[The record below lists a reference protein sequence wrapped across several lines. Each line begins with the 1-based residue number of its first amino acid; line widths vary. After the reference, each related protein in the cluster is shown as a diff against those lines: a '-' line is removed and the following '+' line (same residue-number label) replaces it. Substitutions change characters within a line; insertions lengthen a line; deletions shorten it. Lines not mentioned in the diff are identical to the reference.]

1 MAKLSTPQNV
11 AVNGNTLTFDPVT
24 HATGYAIYAGST
36 ELGTYGAV
44 HTYVIDVTPDTSLTV
59 QFNPYV
65 GETKKYDAVSGWTLY
80 DGDVITVTK
89 MGSTRRLWV
98 NGEVYPADN
107 TVNNIT
113 VTNENV
119 EIWTEAGSDASGTN
133 KATVV
138 IMFKSV
144 ASRMRVGSDTVT
156 AAYLGSIKLPQ
167 IYNGTEPMLGQIGDD
182 TYYITSDLE
191 NTDYVDHISG
201 AVTDPPTTILTD
213 GEWISAYLKQSD
225 STHYG
230 KPKVTIEP
238 EGVVNY
244 TYNNTSS
251 VAILNMRAPRGNF
264 TIKAVSTAI
273 EYTVTASGTNCTITG
288 PSKISYQ
295 GTATYTVSLDESIYK
310 LPDTIT
316 VTGAVGSWDKANK
329 TITISSPTGPTT
341 GNPTGAITIS
351 VVATNI
357 EYTYSETLTNCSTT
371 DAPRDYCI
379 AGTTF
384 FRSFVVKSSGYA
396 FPAAISVTN
405 ATYEWNA
412 GTGELK
418 VSNPT
423 GNVTVT
429 IAAVAKTFN
438 YSFNKNYCTV
448 YDESGTT
455 QVFAGTFTADE
466 TVTFT
471 VKPYDHYKMTADSI
485 SVTNAEYDWNAST
498 GKLTIKNPVTGDGT
512 NNVVV
517 TATAVVSE
525 YAFVVSATDCTA
537 DPTSGYVSTGDTT
550 TSVSFIP
557 NDNFIMKETSFT
569 VTNATK
575 TVQIG
580 GTGELA
586 VVRLSNATGTVS
598 LKATASRIAYPLTLN
613 GVHCTLTADKE
624 YVSIHDETTRIKVVP
639 DTDYKTNG
647 TAGLRLGGVGT
658 YTTETVD
665 GVFYVLLSMATANV
679 TVTYTCVEDNVS
691 IAAGAYSWRG
701 NPAVQYYFNSTNGS
715 VTIPLSFQSNSLNYN
730 TIKLSYE
737 KSKDYTYERLWY
749 NSTVAYRADWSRS
762 DDWNMHWDND
772 AWRIFTLSTAQTVT
786 RSFYTWFTAN
796 TFTSYNISVE
806 TTHCT
811 YTGASTI
818 AINGTAAITFTVDS
832 KYTLTADDITV
843 TNATKSYD
851 ESTKVLTLS
860 NPTGNVTVKATAQ
873 VIVYTIT
880 ESLSGVT
887 ATGTHPTTVPA
898 TSSTLLLTYS
908 AQTGYNLPSSVVVS
922 GAVSTWNKDSG
933 KLTLYNID
941 GDISITITGERITY
955 SITENLT
962 NVTKSGTH
970 PTFIAYGA
978 TITLQYATASGYEFP
993 TSVTI
998 TGADSDWKPVTG
1010 ILTITNPTGPVT
1022 ITIAGVLSTAT
1033 VTYNLTHCTAAST
1046 NPATIAIGGSADL
1059 KFVADTG
1066 YELSATPT
1074 VSGATLTSWDYPVA
1088 DDRTT
1093 MVAGIENV
1101 TGNVTIT
1108 VVGSLPKLATPTG
1121 LSVTGD
1127 TLTFDEVTNAEQYE
1141 VFAGSTS
1148 LGTYEP
1154 VYMLEAG
1161 TYEPVYMLEAGTYK
1175 WVDNPTE
1182 PTVNIT
1188 QPLIL
1193 SIPSGTEYTQILAFY
1208 TGARELRYMDDEYEY
1223 IDVYSWK
1230 TNTMRSYLQTFIT
1243 TTDQT
1248 VSAEFYN
1255 WAITGGNL
1263 VKQS

>member
-11 AVNGNTLTFDPVT
+11 SVSGNTLTFDPVT

-107 TVNNIT
+107 TVNEIT

-138 IMFKSV
+138 ITFKSV
-144 ASRMRVGSDTVT
+144 PSRMRVGTDTVT

-167 IYNGTEPMLGQIGDD
+167 IYNGTEPMLGQIGND
-182 TYYITSDLE
+182 TYNITSDLE
-191 NTDYVDHISG
+191 NTNYVEHLSG
-201 AVTDPPTTILTD
+201 VVTDPPTTILTD
-213 GEWISAYLKQSD
+213 GNWISAYLKQSD
-225 STHYG
+225 PTHYG

-244 TYNNTSS
+244 TYNSTSS

-329 TITISSPTGPTT
+329 TITISNPTGPTT
-341 GNPTGAITIS
+341 GNPTGDISIS

-396 FPAAISVTN
+396 FPTAISVTN

-429 IAAVAKTFN
+429 IAAKAKTFN
-438 YSFNKNYCTV
+438 YSFEKTYCTV

-455 QVFAGTFTADE
+455 QVVAGTFTADE
-466 TVTFT
+466 TRTFT
-471 VKPYDHYKMTADSI
+471 IKPYEHYKMTANSI
-485 SVTNAEYDWNAST
+485 TSVKNAEYEWNAST
-498 GKLTIKNPVTGDGT
+498 GKLTIKNPVTDDGT
-512 NNVVV
+512 NKVVV
-517 TATAVVSE
+517 TVAAVVSE

-537 DPTSGYVSTGDTT
+537 NPTSGYVSTSDTT

-557 NDNFIMKETSFT
+557 NDNFLMKETSFT

-598 LKATASRIAYPLTLN
+598 LKAKASRIAYPLTLT

-647 TAGLRLGGVGT
+647 TTGLRLGGVGT

-691 IAAGAYSWRG
+691 VAAGTYRFNE
-701 NPAVQYYFNSTNGS
+701 NPALANLTALSAFAFDAQYSLGWYSCTNMLVTTSALTYVRSAGNITAYNGTKWEYPFPYMRTVRINS
-715 VTIPLSFQSNSLNYN
+715 
-730 TIKLSYE
+730 
-737 KSKDYTYERLWY
+737 
-749 NSTVAYRADWSRS
+749 
-762 DDWNMHWDND
+762 
-772 AWRIFTLSTAQTVT
+772 AQTVT
-786 RSFYTWFTAN
+786 RSFYNWFVAN
-796 TFTSYNISVE
+796 TITSYNISVE
-806 TTHCT
+806 ATHCT

-818 AINGTAAITFTVDS
+818 AVNGTAAITFTVDS
-832 KYTLTADDITV
+832 AYKLTANDITV

-860 NPTGNVTVKATAQ
+860 NPLGDVTVNATAN

-887 ATGTHPTTVPA
+887 ATGSHPTTVPA

-955 SITENLT
+955 PITENLT
-962 NVTKSGTH
+962 NVTKVGTH
-970 PTFIAYGA
+970 PTFIAYGS

-1059 KFVADTG
+1059 KFTASTG

-1074 VSGATLTSWDYPVA
+1074 VTGATLASWDYPDA
-1088 DDRTT
+1088 DDKTT
-1093 MVAGIENV
+1093 MIAGIENV
-1101 TGNVTIT
+1101 TGNVTIS
-1108 VVGSLPKLATPTG
+1108 VVASQPKLATPTN
-1121 LSVTGD
+1121 LSVSGD
-1127 TLTFDEVTNAEQYE
+1127 TLTFDTVEHAEQYE
-1141 VFAGSTS
+1141 VFAGSNS
-1148 LGTYEP
+1148 IGTYTP
-1154 VYMLEAG
+1154 TV
-1161 TYEPVYMLEAGTYK
+1161 TYTLEAGTYK
-1175 WVDNPTE
+1175 WVDSPTF
-1182 PTVNIT
+1182 TSLGTTFVKQNLLFSSNSTNYIILNVAKTGVSSLRGLSYYTTSSDFTRVCNINGNW
-1188 QPLIL
+1188 IN
-1193 SIPSGTEYTQILAFY
+1193 
-1208 TGARELRYMDDEYEY
+1208 DEY
-1223 IDVYSWK
+1223 K
-1230 TNTMRSYLQTFIT
+1230 TIT
-1243 TTDQT
+1243 LSTPQT

-1263 VKQS
+1263 VKQP

>member
-11 AVNGNTLTFDPVT
+11 AVNGNILTFDPVT

-107 TVNNIT
+107 TVNEIT

-138 IMFKSV
+138 ITFKSV
-144 ASRMRVGSDTVT
+144 PSRMRVGSDTVT

-191 NTDYVDHISG
+191 NTDYVEHISG
-201 AVTDPPTTILTD
+201 VVTDPPTTILTD

-244 TYNNTSS
+244 TYNSTSS

-273 EYTVTASGTNCTITG
+273 EYTVTANGTNCTITG

-329 TITISSPTGPTT
+329 TITISNPTGPTT
-341 GNPTGAITIS
+341 GNPTGAVTIS

-357 EYTYSETLTNCSTT
+357 EYTYTETLTNCSTT

-396 FPAAISVTN
+396 FPTAISVTN

-429 IAAVAKTFN
+429 IAAKAKTFN
-438 YSFNKNYCTV
+438 YSFEKTYCTV

-455 QVFAGTFTADE
+455 QVVAGTFTADE
-466 TVTFT
+466 TRTFT
-471 VKPYDHYKMTADSI
+471 IKPYEHYKMTANSI
-485 SVTNAEYDWNAST
+485 TSVKNAEYEWSAST
-498 GKLTIKNPVTGDGT
+498 GKLTIKNPVTDDGT

-517 TATAVVSE
+517 TVAAIVSE

-537 DPTSGYVSTGDTT
+537 NQTSGYVSTSDTT

-557 NDNFIMKETSFT
+557 NDNFLMKETSFT

-598 LKATASRIAYPLTLN
+598 LKAKASRIAYPLTLT

-647 TAGLRLGGVGT
+647 SAGLRLGGVGT

-665 GVFYVLLSMATANV
+665 GVFYVLLSMATADV
-679 TVTYTCVEDNVS
+679 TVTYTCVEDNVA
-691 IAAGAYSWRG
+691 IAAGTYRFKE
-701 NPAVQYYFNSTNGS
+701 NPALANL
-715 VTIPLSFQSNSLNYN
+715 P
-730 TIKLSYE
+730 
-737 KSKDYTYERLWY
+737 
-749 NSTVAYRADWSRS
+749 
-762 DDWNMHWDND
+762 
-772 AWRIFTLSTAQTVT
+772 TLSGFAFDAQYNATGWYSCTNMLVTTSALTYVRSAGNITAYNGTKWDYPFPYMRTVRINSAQTVT

-796 TFTSYNISVE
+796 TITSYNISV
-806 TTHCT
+806 TATHCT

-818 AINGTAAITFTVDS
+818 GVNGTAAITFTVDS
-832 KYTLTADDITV
+832 KYTLTVDDITV
-843 TNATKSYD
+843 TNAKKSYD

-860 NPTGNVTVKATAQ
+860 NPTGNVTVNATAN

-898 TSSTLLLTYS
+898 TSATLLLTYT

-955 SITENLT
+955 PITEKLT
-962 NVTKSGTH
+962 NVTKVGTH
-970 PTFIAYGA
+970 PTFIAYGS

-1059 KFVADTG
+1059 KFTATSG

-1074 VSGATLTSWDYPVA
+1074 VTGATLTSWDYPNA

-1101 TGNVTIT
+1101 TGNVTIS
-1108 VVGSLPKLATPTG
+1108 VVASQPKLAAPTN
-1121 LSVTGD
+1121 LSVSGD
-1127 TLTFDEVTNAEQYE
+1127 TLSFDAVEHAEQYE
-1141 VFAGSTS
+1141 VFAGSNS
-1148 LGTYEP
+1148 IGTYTP
-1154 VYMLEAG
+1154 GVKMA
-1161 TYEPVYMLEAGTYK
+1161 AGTYK
-1175 WVDNPTE
+1175 WGDN
-1182 PTVNIT
+1182 VNNFFEAVGV
-1188 QPLIL
+1188 QEL
-1193 SIPSGTEYTQILAFY
+1193 SFTSNSEQFTAIEFAAGEGGRFYYKNSDGTWISVCTDDYFWNAANPAYQTIVLA
-1208 TGARELRYMDDEYEY
+1208 
-1223 IDVYSWK
+1223 
-1230 TNTMRSYLQTFIT
+1230 
-1243 TTDQT
+1243 TDQE
-1248 VSAEFYN
+1248 VSKEWYTA
-1255 WAITGGNL
+1255 AITKGRL
-1263 VKQS
+1263 VKQ

>member
-11 AVNGNTLTFDPVT
+11 AVNGNILTFDPVT

-107 TVNNIT
+107 TVNEIT
-113 VTNENV
+113 ITNENV
-119 EIWTEAGSDASGTN
+119 EIWTETGSDASGTN
-133 KATVV
+133 TATVV
-138 IMFKSV
+138 ITFKSV
-144 ASRMRVGSDTVT
+144 PSRMRVGSDTVM

-201 AVTDPPTTILTD
+201 VVTDPPTTITTD

-264 TIKAVSTAI
+264 TINAVSTAI

-295 GTATYTVSLDESIYK
+295 GTATYTVSLDESVYK

-329 TITISSPTGPTT
+329 TITISNPTGPTT
-341 GNPTGAITIS
+341 GNPTGDISIS

-371 DAPRDYCI
+371 DAPRDKCF
-379 AGTTF
+379 AGMTF

-396 FPAAISVTN
+396 FPTKISVTN
-405 ATYEWNA
+405 STYEWNA

-448 YDESGTT
+448 YDASGTT

-466 TVTFT
+466 TATFT

-598 LKATASRIAYPLTLN
+598 LKATASRIAYPLTLT

-647 TAGLRLGGVGT
+647 TTGLRLGGVGT

-691 IAAGAYSWRG
+691 VAAGTYRFKE
-701 NPAVQYYFNSTNGS
+701 NPALANLTALSGFAFDAQYNATGWYSCTNMLVTTSALTYVRSAGNITAYNGTKWEYPFPYMRTIRLNS
-715 VTIPLSFQSNSLNYN
+715 
-730 TIKLSYE
+730 
-737 KSKDYTYERLWY
+737 
-749 NSTVAYRADWSRS
+749 
-762 DDWNMHWDND
+762 
-772 AWRIFTLSTAQTVT
+772 AQTVT
-786 RSFYTWFTAN
+786 RSFYTWFAAN

-818 AINGTAAITFTVDS
+818 AINGTATITFTVDS
-832 KYTLTADDITV
+832 AYKLTANDITV
-843 TNATKSYD
+843 KNATKSYD

-860 NPTGNVTVKATAQ
+860 NPTGSVTVKATAQ

-887 ATGTHPTTVPA
+887 ATGSHPTTVPA

-922 GAVSTWNKDSG
+922 GAVSTWNKNSG

-955 SITENLT
+955 PITENLT

-1046 NPATIAIGGSADL
+1046 NPATVNIGGSADL

-1074 VSGATLTSWDYPVA
+1074 ITGATLASWDYPVA
-1088 DDRTT
+1088 DDKTT
-1093 MVAGIENV
+1093 MIAGIENV

-1108 VVGSLPKLATPTG
+1108 VVGSLPKLATPTN
-1121 LSVTGD
+1121 LSVSGD
-1127 TLTFDEVTNAEQYE
+1127 TLTFDEVANAEQYE
-1141 VFAGSTS
+1141 VFAGSNS
-1148 LGTYEP
+1148 IGTYEP
-1154 VYMLEAG
+1154 VY
-1161 TYEPVYMLEAGTYK
+1161 TLEAGTYK
-1175 WVDNPTE
+1175 WVSTPTDVFE
-1182 PTVNIT
+1182 TTGEEINDMPLSFVSNGISYSEFSSFGDDSKYSIFYKRSDGSFTDQVFASNLGWETDAYKTIT
-1188 QPLIL
+1188 L
-1193 SIPSGTEYTQILAFY
+1193 STP
-1208 TGARELRYMDDEYEY
+1208 
-1223 IDVYSWK
+1223 
-1230 TNTMRSYLQTFIT
+1230 
-1243 TTDQT
+1243 QT
-1248 VSAEFYN
+1248 VSADFYN

>member
-11 AVNGNTLTFDPVT
+11 SVSGNTLTFDPVT
-24 HATGYAIYAGST
+24 YATGYAIYAGST
-36 ELGTYGAV
+36 ELGTYVAV

-98 NGEVYPADN
+98 NGVVYPADN

-119 EIWTEAGSDASGTN
+119 EIWTEVGSDASGINT
-133 KATVV
+133 ATVV
-138 IMFKSV
+138 ITFKSV
-144 ASRMRVGSDTVT
+144 QSRMRVGTDTVT

-167 IYNGTEPMLGQIGDD
+167 IYNGTEPMLGIIGND
-182 TYYITSDLE
+182 TYYITSETE
-191 NTDYVDHISG
+191 NTNYVEHISG

-213 GEWISAYLKQSD
+213 GNWISAYLKQSD

-329 TITISSPTGPTT
+329 MITISSPTGPTT

-396 FPAAISVTN
+396 FPTTISVTN

-423 GNVTVT
+423 GNVSVT
-429 IAAVAKTFN
+429 IAAVAQTFIYRFYEN
-438 YSFNKNYCTV
+438 HCSF

-455 QVFAGTFTADE
+455 QVFVDTFTADE
-466 TVTFT
+466 TRTFMI
-471 VKPYDHYKMTADSI
+471 KPHPHYKMTADSI
-485 SVTNAEYDWNAST
+485 SITNAEYEWSAST
-498 GKLTIKNPVTGDGT
+498 GKLTIKNPVKGDGT
-512 NNVVV
+512 NKVVV

-525 YAFVVSATDCTA
+525 YAFIVSATDCTA
-537 DPTSGYVSTGDTT
+537 DCNAGLISGYVSTGDTT

-557 NDNFIMKETSFT
+557 DDNFLMKETSFT
-569 VTNATK
+569 VTNATM
-575 TVQIG
+575 TVQIV

-586 VVRLSNATGTVS
+586 VVRLSNATGGTVS
-598 LKATASRIAYPLTLN
+598 LTAKASRIAYPLTLN

-647 TAGLRLGGVGT
+647 TVGLRLGGVGT

-665 GVFYVLLSMATANV
+665 GVFYVLLSMATADV
-679 TVTYTCVEDNVS
+679 TVTYTCVEDNVA
-691 IAAGAYSWRG
+691 IAAGTYRFKE
-701 NPAVQYYFNSTNGS
+701 NPALANL
-715 VTIPLSFQSNSLNYN
+715 P
-730 TIKLSYE
+730 
-737 KSKDYTYERLWY
+737 
-749 NSTVAYRADWSRS
+749 
-762 DDWNMHWDND
+762 
-772 AWRIFTLSTAQTVT
+772 TLSAFAFDAQSTTAWYSCTNMLVTTSALTYVRSAGNITAYNGTKWDYPFPYMRTIRLNSAQIVT

-796 TFTSYNISVE
+796 TFTSYNISV
-806 TTHCT
+806 TATHCT

-818 AINGTAAITFTVDS
+818 DVNGTAAITFTVDS

-843 TNATKSYD
+843 TNAKKSYD
-851 ESTKVLTLS
+851 ASTNVLTLS
-860 NPTGNVTVKATAQ
+860 EPSGNVTVNATAT
-873 VIVYTIT
+873 VILYTIT

-887 ATGTHPTTVPA
+887 ATGSHPATVPA
-898 TSSTLLLTYS
+898 TSSTLLLTYT

-922 GAVSTWNKDSG
+922 GAVSTWNKGSG

-955 SITENLT
+955 PITENLT
-962 NVTKSGTH
+962 NVTKVGTH

-978 TITLQYATASGYEFP
+978 TIALQYATASGYEFP

-998 TGADSDWKPVTG
+998 TGADSDWEPVTG
-1010 ILTITNPTGPVT
+1010 ILTITNPTGDVT
-1022 ITIAGVLSTAT
+1022 ITIAGVLRTAT

-1046 NPATIAIGGSADL
+1046 NPATVNIGGSADL

-1074 VSGATLTSWDYPVA
+1074 VTGATLASWDYPVA
-1088 DDRTT
+1088 DDRST
-1093 MVAGIENV
+1093 MVAGITNV

-1108 VVGSLPKLATPTG
+1108 VVGSLPKLDAPTG

-1127 TLTFDEVTNAEQYE
+1127 TLSFNAVANAETYE
-1141 VFAGSTS
+1141 VFAGS
-1148 LGTYEP
+1148 
-1154 VYMLEAG
+1154 
-1161 TYEPVYMLEAGTYK
+1161 
-1175 WVDNPTE
+1175 N
-1182 PTVNIT
+1182 
-1188 QPLIL
+1188 
-1193 SIPSGTEYTQILAFY
+1193 SI
-1208 TGARELRYMDDEYEY
+1208 
-1223 IDVYSWK
+1223 
-1230 TNTMRSYLQTFIT
+1230 
-1243 TTDQT
+1243 
-1248 VSAEFYN
+1248 
-1255 WAITGGNL
+1255 
-1263 VKQS
+1263 

>member
-11 AVNGNTLTFDPVT
+11 SVSGNTLTFDPVT

-119 EIWTEAGSDASGTN
+119 EIWTEAGNDASGTN
-133 KATVV
+133 TATVV
-138 IMFKSV
+138 ITFKSV
-144 ASRMRVGSDTVT
+144 PSRMRVGSDTVT

-167 IYNGTEPMLGQIGDD
+167 IYNGTEPMLGIIGND
-182 TYYITSDLE
+182 TYYITSETE
-191 NTDYVDHISG
+191 NTNYVEHISG
-201 AVTDPPTTILTD
+201 VVVDPPKSILTD
-213 GEWISAYLKQSD
+213 GNWISAYLKQSD
-225 STHYG
+225 LTYYG

-244 TYNNTSS
+244 TYNSTSS

-273 EYTVTASGTNCTITG
+273 EYTVTANGTNCTITG

-341 GNPTGAITIS
+341 SNPTGDVTIS

-357 EYTYSETLTNCSTT
+357 EYTYTETLTNCSTT

-396 FPAAISVTN
+396 FPTAISVTN

-429 IAAVAKTFN
+429 IAAKAKTFN
-438 YSFNKNYCTV
+438 YSFEKTYCTV

-455 QVFAGTFTADE
+455 QVVAGTFTADE
-466 TVTFT
+466 TRTFT
-471 VKPYDHYKMTADSI
+471 IKPYEHYKMTANSI
-485 SVTNAEYDWNAST
+485 TSVKNAEYEWNAST
-498 GKLTIKNPVTGDGT
+498 GKLTIKNPVKDDGT

-517 TATAVVSE
+517 TVAAIVSE

-537 DPTSGYVSTGDTT
+537 DPTTGYVSTGDTT

-557 NDNFIMKETSFT
+557 NDNFLMKETSFT

-598 LKATASRIAYPLTLN
+598 LKAKASRIAYPLTLT

-647 TAGLRLGGVGT
+647 SAGLRLGGVGT

-665 GVFYVLLSMATANV
+665 GVFYVLLSMATADV

-691 IAAGAYSWRG
+691 IAAGAYGWRG
-701 NPAVQYYFNSTNGS
+701 NPGIKTYFNSANGS
-715 VTIPLSFQSNSLNYN
+715 VDIPLNFQSNSLNY
-730 TIKLSYE
+730 TKIRLSYE
-737 KSKDYTYERLWY
+737 ESKDHHYARLWY
-749 NSTVAYRADWSRS
+749 NSTIAYR
-762 DDWNMHWDND
+762 DDWTRRDGWNIHWDND
-772 AWRIFTLSTAQTVT
+772 AWRVFILSTAQTVK
-786 RSFYTWFTAN
+786 RSFYTWFTEN
-796 TFTSYNISVE
+796 TFTSYNISV
-806 TTHCT
+806 TATHCT

-818 AINGTAAITFTVDS
+818 AINGTATITFTVDNAY
-832 KYTLTADDITV
+832 KLTADDITV
-843 TNATKSYD
+843 KNATKSYD

-860 NPTGNVTVKATAQ
+860 NPTGNVTVNATAN

-887 ATGTHPTTVPA
+887 ATGSHPTTVPA

-922 GAVSTWNKDSG
+922 GAVSTWNKNTG

-955 SITENLT
+955 AITENLT
-962 NVTKSGTH
+962 NVMKVGTH

-978 TITLQYATASGYEFP
+978 TIALQYATASGYEFP

-998 TGADSDWKPVTG
+998 TGADSDWKPVSG

-1022 ITIAGVLSTAT
+1022 ITIAGVLSIAT

-1046 NPATIAIGGSADL
+1046 NPATVNIGGSADL

-1074 VSGATLTSWDYPVA
+1074 VTGATLASWDYPDA
-1088 DDRTT
+1088 DDKTT
-1093 MVAGIENV
+1093 MIAGIENV
-1101 TGNVTIT
+1101 TGNVTIS
-1108 VVGSLPKLATPTG
+1108 VVASQPKLAAPTN
-1121 LSVTGD
+1121 LSVSDD
-1127 TLTFDEVTNAEQYE
+1127 TLSFDSVEHAEQYE

-1148 LGTYEP
+1148 LG
-1154 VYMLEAG
+1154 
-1161 TYEPVYMLEAGTYK
+1161 
-1175 WVDNPTE
+1175 D
-1182 PTVNIT
+1182 I
-1188 QPLIL
+1188 
-1193 SIPSGTEYTQILAFY
+1193 
-1208 TGARELRYMDDEYEY
+1208 
-1223 IDVYSWK
+1223 
-1230 TNTMRSYLQTFIT
+1230 
-1243 TTDQT
+1243 
-1248 VSAEFYN
+1248 
-1255 WAITGGNL
+1255 
-1263 VKQS
+1263 

>member
-11 AVNGNTLTFDPVT
+11 SVSGNTLTFDPVT

-98 NGEVYPADN
+98 NGVVYPADN

-133 KATVV
+133 TATVV
-138 IMFKSV
+138 ITFKSV
-144 ASRMRVGSDTVT
+144 PSRMRGGSDTIT
-156 AAYLGSIKLPQ
+156 AAYVGSIKLPQ
-167 IYNGTEPMLGQIGDD
+167 IYNGTEPMLGIIGND
-182 TYYITSDLE
+182 TYYITSETE
-191 NTDYVDHISG
+191 NTNYVEHISG
-201 AVTDPPTTILTD
+201 AVVDPPKSILTD
-213 GEWISAYLKQSD
+213 GNWISAYLKQSD
-225 STHYG
+225 PTHYG

-244 TYNNTSS
+244 MYNSTSS

-273 EYTVTASGTNCTITG
+273 EYTVTANGTNCTITG

-341 GNPTGAITIS
+341 GNPTGAVTIS

-357 EYTYSETLTNCSTT
+357 EYTYTETLTNCSTT

-396 FPAAISVTN
+396 FPTAISVTN

-429 IAAVAKTFN
+429 IAAIAKTFN
-438 YSFNKNYCTV
+438 YSFEKTYCTV

-455 QVFAGTFTADE
+455 QVVAGTFTADE
-466 TVTFT
+466 TRTFT
-471 VKPYDHYKMTADSI
+471 IKPYEHYKMTANSI
-485 SVTNAEYDWNAST
+485 TSVKNAEYEWNAST
-498 GKLTIKNPVTGDGT
+498 GKLTIKNPVTDDGT

-517 TATAVVSE
+517 TVAAIVSE

-557 NDNFIMKETSFT
+557 NDNFLMKETSFT

-598 LKATASRIAYPLTLN
+598 LKAKASRIAYPLTLS

-647 TAGLRLGGVGT
+647 TTGLRLGGVGT

-665 GVFYVLLSMATANV
+665 GVFYVLLSMATADV

-691 IAAGAYSWRG
+691 IAAGAYGWRG
-701 NPAVQYYFNSTNGS
+701 NPLISTYFNSANGS
-715 VTIPLSFQSNSLNYN
+715 VDIPLNFQSNSLNYN
-730 TIKLSYE
+730 KIRLSYE
-737 KSKDYTYERLWY
+737 ESKDHHYARLWY
-749 NSTVAYRADWSRS
+749 DSTIAYRDEWTRR
-762 DDWNMHWDND
+762 DGWNMHWDND
-772 AWRIFTLSTAQTVT
+772 AWQFFTLSTAQTVT
-786 RSFYTWFTAN
+786 RSFYTWFAAN
-796 TFTSYNISVE
+796 TFTSYNISV
-806 TTHCT
+806 TATHCT

-818 AINGTAAITFTVDS
+818 AINGTAAITFTVDNAY
-832 KYTLTADDITV
+832 KLTADDIV
-843 TNATKSYD
+843 VKNATKSYD

-860 NPTGNVTVKATAQ
+860 NPTGNVTVNATAN

-887 ATGTHPTTVPA
+887 ATGSHPTTVPA
-898 TSSTLLLTYS
+898 TSSTLLLTYT

-955 SITENLT
+955 AITENLT
-962 NVTKSGTH
+962 NVTKVGTH

-978 TITLQYATASGYEFP
+978 TIALQYATASGYEFP

-998 TGADSDWKPVTG
+998 TGADSDWKPVSG

-1046 NPATIAIGGSADL
+1046 NPATVTIGGSADL

-1074 VSGATLTSWDYPVA
+1074 VTGATLASWDYPVA
-1088 DDRTT
+1088 DDKTT
-1093 MVAGIENV
+1093 MIAGIENV

-1108 VVGSLPKLATPTG
+1108 VVGSLPKLDAPTN
-1121 LSVTGD
+1121 LSVSDD
-1127 TLTFDEVTNAEQYE
+1127 TLSFDSVENAEQYE
-1141 VFAGSTS
+1141 VLAGSNS
-1148 LGTYEP
+1148 IGTYAP
-1154 VYMLEAG
+1154 VTSE
-1161 TYEPVYMLEAGTYK
+1161 T
-1175 WVDNPTE
+1175 WVLNETL
-1182 PTVNIT
+1182 T
-1188 QPLIL
+1188 
-1193 SIPSGTEYTQILAFY
+1193 IPSGTTDFNNTEFKYGGQLREYPIKSIRLEEFEDGRVTAYKVSGKEVPLY
-1208 TGARELRYMDDEYEY
+1208 DD
-1223 IDVYSWK
+1223 IGTSFDLYS
-1230 TNTMRSYLQTFIT
+1230 
-1243 TTDQT
+1243 
-1248 VSAEFYN
+1248 
-1255 WAITGGNL
+1255 TGGGATGWNNYGETNIWTFSIPPTGDL
-1263 VKQS
+1263 LTWLQANGTKQ

>member
-119 EIWTEAGSDASGTN
+119 EIWTEAGNDASGTN
-133 KATVV
+133 TATVL
-138 IMFKSV
+138 ITFKSV
-144 ASRMRVGSDTVT
+144 PSRMRVGTDTIT
-156 AAYLGSIKLPQ
+156 AAYVGSIKLPQ

-182 TYYITSDLE
+182 TYYITSELE
-191 NTDYVDHISG
+191 NTDYVEHISG
-201 AVTDPPTTILTD
+201 VVTDPPTSILTD

-273 EYTVTASGTNCTITG
+273 EYTVTANGTNCTITG

-341 GNPTGAITIS
+341 GNPTGAVTIS

-357 EYTYSETLTNCSTT
+357 EYTYTETLTNCSTT

-396 FPAAISVTN
+396 FPTAISVTN

-429 IAAVAKTFN
+429 IAAKAKTFN
-438 YSFNKNYCTV
+438 YSFEKTYCTV

-455 QVFAGTFTADE
+455 QVVAGTFTADE
-466 TVTFT
+466 TRTFT
-471 VKPYDHYKMTADSI
+471 IKPYEHYKMTADSI
-485 SVTNAEYDWNAST
+485 TSVKNAEYEWNAST
-498 GKLTIKNPVTGDGT
+498 GKLTIKNPVTDDGT

-517 TATAVVSE
+517 TVAAIVSE

-557 NDNFIMKETSFT
+557 NDNFLMKETSFT

-586 VVRLSNATGTVS
+586 VVRLSNATGTVQ
-598 LKATASRIAYPLTLN
+598 LKATASRIAYPLTLT

-624 YVSIHDETTRIKVVP
+624 YVSIHDETTRIKIVP

-647 TAGLRLGGVGT
+647 SAGLRLGGVGT

-691 IAAGAYSWRG
+691 IAAGTYRFNE
-701 NPAVQYYFNSTNGS
+701 NPALTNLTALSGFAFDAQYTTGWYSCTNMLVTTSALTYVRSAGNITAYNGTKWDYPFPYMRTVRINS
-715 VTIPLSFQSNSLNYN
+715 
-730 TIKLSYE
+730 
-737 KSKDYTYERLWY
+737 
-749 NSTVAYRADWSRS
+749 
-762 DDWNMHWDND
+762 
-772 AWRIFTLSTAQTVT
+772 AQTVT

-796 TFTSYNISVE
+796 TITSYNISV
-806 TTHCT
+806 TATHCT

-818 AINGTAAITFTVDS
+818 GVNGTAAITFTVDS
-832 KYTLTADDITV
+832 KYTLTVDDITV
-843 TNATKSYD
+843 TNAKKSYD
-851 ESTKVLTLS
+851 ASTNVLTLS
-860 NPTGNVTVKATAQ
+860 EPSGDVTVNATAN

-887 ATGTHPTTVPA
+887 ATGSHPTTVPA
-898 TSSTLLLTYS
+898 TSSTLLLTYT

-955 SITENLT
+955 PITENLT
-962 NVTKSGTH
+962 NVTKVGTH

-978 TITLQYATASGYEFP
+978 TIALQYATASGYEFP

-1022 ITIAGVLSTAT
+1022 ITIAGVLSIAT

-1046 NPATIAIGGSADL
+1046 NPATVNIGGSADL

-1074 VSGATLTSWDYPVA
+1074 VTGATLASWDYPVA
-1088 DDRTT
+1088 DDKTT
-1093 MVAGIENV
+1093 MIAGIENV
-1101 TGNVTIT
+1101 TGNVTIS
-1108 VVGSLPKLATPTG
+1108 VVASQPKLAAPTN
-1121 LSVTGD
+1121 LYVSDD
-1127 TLTFDEVTNAEQYE
+1127 TLSFDSVEHAEQYE
-1141 VFAGSTS
+1141 VFAGDVSI
-1148 LGTYEP
+1148 GTYEP
-1154 VYMLEAG
+1154 VYTLEAG
-1161 TYEPVYMLEAGTYK
+1161 MYK
-1175 WVDNPTE
+1175 WVKSPVMPSVSFDIS
-1182 PTVNIT
+1182 NISAKYYYLT
-1188 QPLIL
+1188 ANNTYSTTADPSNHFVINAN
-1193 SIPSGTEYTQILAFY
+1193 SISIGDVDEGIYTNYYVGDGWY
-1208 TGARELRYMDDEYEY
+1208 TRNQGDDA
-1223 IDVYSWK
+1223 
-1230 TNTMRSYLQTFIT
+1230 SYT
-1243 TTDQT
+1243 TTDT
-1248 VSAEFYN
+1248 NKLRTIIVNADFEVSAEFYN

-1263 VKQS
+1263 VKQ

>member
-11 AVNGNTLTFDPVT
+11 SVSGNTLTFDPVT

-89 MGSTRRLWV
+89 IGSTRRLWV
-98 NGEVYPADN
+98 NGVVYPADN

-113 VTNENV
+113 ITNENV
-119 EIWTEAGSDASGTN
+119 EIWTEAGSDASGANT
-133 KATVV
+133 ATVV
-138 IMFKSV
+138 ITFKSV
-144 ASRMRVGSDTVT
+144 PSRLRGGSDTIT
-156 AAYLGSIKLPQ
+156 AAYVGSIKLPQ
-167 IYNGTEPMLGQIGDD
+167 IYNGTEPMLGIIGND
-182 TYYITSDLE
+182 TYYITSETE
-191 NTDYVDHISG
+191 NTNYVEHISG

-213 GEWISAYLKQSD
+213 GNWISAYLKQTD

-230 KPKVTIEP
+230 KPKITIEP

-341 GNPTGAITIS
+341 GNPTGDVTIS

-357 EYTYSETLTNCSTT
+357 EYTYTETLTNCSTT

-396 FPAAISVTN
+396 FPTAISVTN

-438 YSFNKNYCTV
+438 YSFEKTYCTV

-455 QVFAGTFTADE
+455 QVVSGTFTADE
-466 TVTFT
+466 TRTFT
-471 VKPYDHYKMTADSI
+471 IKPYEHYKMTADSI
-485 SVTNAEYDWNAST
+485 TSVKNAEYEWNAST

-517 TATAVVSE
+517 TVAASVSE

-557 NDNFIMKETSFT
+557 NDNFLMKETSFT

-586 VVRLSNATGTVS
+586 VVRLSNATGTVQ
-598 LKATASRIAYPLTLN
+598 LTAKASRIAYPLTLT

-665 GVFYVLLSMATANV
+665 GVFYVLLSMATADV
-679 TVTYTCVEDNVS
+679 TVTYTCVEDNVA
-691 IAAGAYSWRG
+691 IAAGAYRFKE
-701 NPAVQYYFNSTNGS
+701 NPALANL
-715 VTIPLSFQSNSLNYN
+715 P
-730 TIKLSYE
+730 
-737 KSKDYTYERLWY
+737 
-749 NSTVAYRADWSRS
+749 
-762 DDWNMHWDND
+762 
-772 AWRIFTLSTAQTVT
+772 TLSGFAFDAQYNATGWYSCTNMLVTTSALTYVRSAGNITAYNGTKWDYPFPYMRTIRVNSAQTVK

-796 TFTSYNISVE
+796 TFTSYNISV
-806 TTHCT
+806 TATHCT

-818 AINGTAAITFTVDS
+818 GVNGTAAITFTVDS

-843 TNATKSYD
+843 TNAKKSYD
-851 ESTKVLTLS
+851 ASTKVLTLS
-860 NPTGNVTVKATAQ
+860 EPSGDVTVNATAT
-873 VIVYTIT
+873 VILYTIT

-887 ATGTHPTTVPA
+887 ATGSHPTTVPA
-898 TSSTLLLTYS
+898 TSSTLLLTYT

-922 GAVSTWNKDSG
+922 GAVSTWNKDTG

-955 SITENLT
+955 PITENLT
-962 NVTKSGTH
+962 NVTKVGTH

-978 TITLQYATASGYEFP
+978 TIALQYATASGYEFP

-1022 ITIAGVLSTAT
+1022 ITIAGVISTAT

-1046 NPATIAIGGSADL
+1046 NPATVNIGGSADL

-1074 VSGATLTSWDYPVA
+1074 VTGATLASWDYPVA
-1088 DDRTT
+1088 DDKTT
-1093 MVAGIENV
+1093 MIAGIENV

-1108 VVGSLPKLATPTG
+1108 VVGSLPKLDAPTNLAVSG
-1121 LSVTGD
+1121 N
-1127 TLTFDEVTNAEQYE
+1127 TLTFDSVENAEQYE
-1141 VFAGSTS
+1141 VFAGNTS

-1154 VYMLEAG
+1154 VYTLEAG
-1161 TYEPVYMLEAGTYK
+1161 TYNWIDNPNFNYSVYSLIQNIDFNSNGTDYSSINVSLFNHIIDYKLPRTRVFNAGS
-1175 WVDNPTE
+1175 WVDSAFRT
-1182 PTVNIT
+1182 IT
-1188 QPLIL
+1188 L
-1193 SIPSGTEYTQILAFY
+1193 SAP
-1208 TGARELRYMDDEYEY
+1208 
-1223 IDVYSWK
+1223 
-1230 TNTMRSYLQTFIT
+1230 
-1243 TTDQT
+1243 QT
-1248 VSAEFYN
+1248 VSFDFYN
-1255 WAITGGNL
+1255 WAITDGNL
-1263 VKQS
+1263 VKQ